1 MRNSGVQSSWQCLH
15 MDKTS
20 VIPCIKKN
28 VSEGQNI
35 LAGVIVICKKRTGG
49 QYGCERLDSM
59 YVGASGTLLK
69 FKNTGM

>member
-1 MRNSGVQSSWQCLH
+1 MYNHVDSECLH

-20 VIPCIKKN
+20 AIPCIKKD

-35 LAGVIVICKKRTGG
+35 LAGVIVRCKKRTGG

-59 YVGASGTLLK
+59 YVGASFGTLLK
-69 FKNTGM
+69 LKNTGM